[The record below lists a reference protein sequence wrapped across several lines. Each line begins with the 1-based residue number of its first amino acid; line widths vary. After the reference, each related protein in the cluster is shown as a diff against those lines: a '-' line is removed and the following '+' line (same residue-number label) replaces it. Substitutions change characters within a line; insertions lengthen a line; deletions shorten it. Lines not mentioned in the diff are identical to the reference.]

1 MDSVSRPLDAFAIL
15 VAIGLCMTWG
25 VNQVAVK
32 IALTDIPPFLQGTVR
47 SAGAS
52 LIVLAWSAMRGV
64 QLTRNDGTLWP
75 GLAAGTLFGLEFVLI
90 YQGLVWTTASRAVL
104 FIYLTPFFVVLGA
117 RWFLP
122 ADRFSPSQWLG
133 LALSF
138 AGMVVAF
145 GLPTPASDPRQMLGD
160 LFMVVAAMGWA
171 GTTLIIKASAL
182 NRAPFEKVLLYQ
194 LIVSAPILGIAA
206 LLAHEQWPSAPSTAA
221 LGSLLFQ
228 TVWVVGVT
236 YLAWFALIARYSA
249 SRLAAF
255 TFLTPIVGVLA
266 GNLILDEPL
275 TPAFGAA
282 LALVAAG
289 IILVN
294 RRRRT

>member
-294 RRRRT
+294 RRPRT

>member
-1 MDSVSRPLDAFAIL
+1 MDSTSRPLDAFAIL

-25 VNQVAVK
+25 FNQVAVK
-32 IALTDIPPFLQGTVR
+32 LALTDIPPFLQGTVR

-75 GLAAGTLFGLEFVLI
+75 GLAAGTLFGVEFVLI

-117 RWFLP
+117 RVFLP
-122 ADRFSPSQWLG
+122 TDRFKPSQWLG

-138 AGMVVAF
+138 VGMMVAF
-145 GLPTPASDPRQMLGD
+145 GLPTPASDPRQMVGD

-194 LIVSAPILGIAA
+194 LIVSVPILGIAA
-206 LLAHEQWPSAPSTAA
+206 LVAHEQWPAAPSAVA
-221 LGSLLFQ
+221 VGSLLFQ

-255 TFLTPIVGVLA
+255 TFLTPIFGVLA

-282 LALVAAG
+282 LALVTAG

-294 RRRRT
+294 RSPRT

>member
-1 MDSVSRPLDAFAIL
+1 MDSTSRPLDAFAIL
-15 VAIGLCMTWG
+15 IAIGLCMTWG
-25 VNQVAVK
+25 FNQVAVK
-32 IALTDIPPFLQGTVR
+32 LALTDIPPFLQGTVR

-64 QLTRNDGTLWP
+64 QLTRHDGTLWP
-75 GLAAGTLFGLEFVLI
+75 GLAAGTLFGAEFVLI

-122 ADRFSPSQWLG
+122 ADRFKLSQWLG
-133 LALSF
+133 LVLSF
-138 AGMVVAF
+138 VGMIVAF
-145 GLPTPASDPRQMLGD
+145 GLPTPASDPRQMVGD

-206 LLAHEQWPSAPSTAA
+206 LVVHEQWPPAPSAVA
-221 LGSLLFQ
+221 VGSLLFQ

-255 TFLTPIVGVLA
+255 TFLTPIFGVVA

-294 RRRRT
+294 QSPRT